1 MTEDQMIRVAIT
13 GASIPIIGL
22 LIQKAK
28 AYLRA
33 ARDKEGRGL
42 TERIGYRLGR
52 LWAGT
57 DKPAK

>member
-1 MTEDQMIRVAIT
+1 MTDDQLIRGAIT
-13 GASIPIIGL
+13 AASIPILGL
-22 LIQKAK
+22 IIQKAK
-28 AYLRA
+28 AKLSA
-33 ARDKEGRGL
+33 ARGKEGRGL